1 MLPPPEPEKDFEVW
15 EENWVS
21 VDMLLRCGTQWRT
34 SVGGVTGLDY
44 AAVVEVIKLYK
55 VDDPTSVL
63 EDIQVME
70 VTSMTL
76 LNKEKK

>member
-1 MLPPPEPEKDFEVW
+1 M
-15 EENWVS
+15 
-21 VDMLLRCGTQWRT
+21 
-34 SVGGVTGLDY
+34 GGVTGLDY
-44 AAVVEVIKLYK
+44 AAVIQVIKLWE

-70 VTSMTL
+70 ATAMAI